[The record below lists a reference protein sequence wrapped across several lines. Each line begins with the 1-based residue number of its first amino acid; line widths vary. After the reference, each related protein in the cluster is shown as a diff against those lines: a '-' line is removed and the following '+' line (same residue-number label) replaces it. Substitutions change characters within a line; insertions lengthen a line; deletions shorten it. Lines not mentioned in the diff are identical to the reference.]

1 MKEEEEVSEEG
12 QQSSVN
18 GEATTAC
25 KGEIPG
31 TSVTV
36 PAA

>member
-1 MKEEEEVSEEG
+1 MKEEGEVAEEG
-12 QQSSVN
+12 QQSSVS
-18 GEATTAC
+18 GEATRAC
-25 KGEIPG
+25 EGEIPG

>member
-1 MKEEEEVSEEG
+1 MKEEVAEEG

-18 GEATTAC
+18 GDATTAC
-25 KGEIPG
+25 KGGIPG